1 MTLDD
6 IAALEALWAEAN
18 QDTPWQTFEAKDGS
32 EGFIHLCDNDG
43 APLAWVPADD
53 AGRCN
58 GLFVA
63 RIVNALPALLALA
76 RRGLEADARPD
87 TGPRNTAS
95 PTVRHIVGP
104 TILLAGGTYFD
115 LLDPENSEFT
125 IADVAR
131 GLSNTCRF
139 AGQSAGFYSVAEHA
153 VHVSRI
159 VPPEDAYAGL
169 MHDAAE
175 AFIGDVSKPLKDLL
189 PEYRAIERRIEA
201 AVFARFGVPTPMPA
215 SVKGADVRMLAA
227 EQHQVMRNRDGW
239 GYTRGYEPAAVEVL
253 GLMPDAAMA
262 LFLDRYAEL
271 RPVLT
276 AETVP

>member
-6 IAALEALWAEAN
+6 IAALAGLRAKA
-18 QDTPWQTFEAKDGS
+18 TPGPWY
-32 EGFIHLCDNDG
+32 
-43 APLAWVPADD
+43 VPADEPCNITNSMEEGACVAGCDFLEGAHD
-53 AGRCN
+53 AA
-58 GLFVA
+58 LIA
-63 RIVNALPALLALA
+63 AAVNALPALLALA
-76 RRGLEADARPD
+76 RRGLRHDPAALRD
-87 TGPRNTAS
+87 TTS
-95 PTVRHIVGP
+95 PTVRRIVGP

-115 LLDPENSEFT
+115 LLDPEGSEFT

-139 AGQSAGFYSVAEHA
+139 AGQTHRFYSVAEHA

-189 PEYRAIERRIEA
+189 PEYREIERRVEA
-201 AVFARFGVPTPMPA
+201 AVFARFAVPAVMSA
-215 SVKGADVRMLAA
+215 SVKAADLRMLAA
-227 EQHQVMRNRDGW
+227 EQRQIMRNQDEW
-239 GYTRGYEPAAVEVL
+239 GTTGGHEPAPVEVL

-262 LFLDRYAEL
+262 LFLARYAEL
-271 RPVLT
+271 RALAGIAP
-276 AETVP
+276 